1 MVVRNR
7 SLVAHLLQSKAST
20 NLLHFRQRRQRFDD
34 EAFERCDVG
43 DRDADHIIGVAASR
57 FPLVLSECV
66 CTMQVVGA
74 QTTRTDYPL
83 TLGRLEQC

>member
-20 NLLHFRQRRQRFDD
+20 NLLHFRQRRRRFDD

-43 DRDADHIIGVAASR
+43 DRDADQIIGVTGDLM
-57 FPLVLSECV
+57 F
-66 CTMQVVGA
+66 
-74 QTTRTDYPL
+74 YPPHSAP
-83 TLGRLEQC
+83 GV